1 MTSPLAQPVD
11 RRQLLKAAGAVGAG
25 ALAGLAPVTAFA
37 GRAESS
43 SHGIEGSWLVTV
55 TVSSPGPPP
64 FTSLWSF
71 ASGGVFIATDAID
84 RLPQFSASPEHG
96 AWLAENDREVSVAG
110 MKLRFDPAGNFVGTF
125 KARGRATLDRDGD
138 RFVGSARAEL
148 LDLSGTPFFS
158 ARVAFQGTRIR
169 S

>member
-1 MTSPLAQPVD
+1 
-11 RRQLLKAAGAVGAG
+11 
-25 ALAGLAPVTAFA
+25 
-37 GRAESS
+37 
-43 SHGIEGSWLVTV
+43 
-55 TVSSPGPPP
+55 
-64 FTSLWSF
+64 
-71 ASGGVFIATDAID
+71 
-84 RLPQFSASPEHG
+84 
-96 AWLAENDREVSVAG
+96 